1 MMTVS
6 HCLTSLSVIIS
17 RSTHVAVSAVISLL
31 FKAEQ
36 YSIVSMYHIFFIQSS
51 VDGHL
56 GCFHYLTIVNSAAMN
71 IEVHVY
77 FQIMVFP
84 G

>member
-1 MMTVS
+1 MMSVS

-36 YSIVSMYHIFFIQSS
+36 YSIVSMYHIFIHSS
-51 VDGHL
+51 LSLLNGHL
-56 GCFHYLTIVNSAAMN
+56 GFFLSCYCT
-71 IEVHVY
+71 
-77 FQIMVFP
+77 
-84 G
+84 